1 MTEAAATQ
9 PHVNWPED
17 PVLNEFP
24 PNSPLMKKSELRGSL
39 PRSPPPQNSFPPP
52 CFATDD
58 DDLYDTPKGQIHP
71 GDAFLIQHLDNNR
84 NAAIAQNAAVRPLP
98 PIRSASNDCDR
109 EPLYRRQPTQ
119 QTPPNGYSKPK
130 EQPPTNPRS
139 LEHLAANALK
149 CVVIEPRVKLESPLT
164 RDISTSTFFLSIHD
178 KEGNLASSAPNSF
191 YTFRKEHVKISS
203 LSSPP
208 ASSAANGF
216 STSSS
221 PANSAPNGFSTF
233 RKEHVEIDNLSS
245 PPANF
250 TPNDFSTSS
259 PPANSAPNGFFT
271 FRKEHVKIDN
281 LSSPPA
287 SSAPNGFS
295 TSSPPANSASNS
307 FSTFRKEHVK
317 IDNISSP
324 PASSA
329 PNGFSTSSP
338 PANSAPN
345 GFSTFRK
352 EHIKIDN
359 LSSPPALTPDS
370 AGLPPFSPRK
380 TSDPNNKPTIPSLRT
395 TFGDINV
402 FLNPQVQQ
410 NGPGSA
416 SSPGFMT
423 SLHPHQVPGSAG
435 NHSKAPISPPDSY
448 QASPQTL
455 LVTGSYR
462 APVTTHIPKQLT
474 EQEAIEELNFRKRTS
489 TISIPIPLS
498 PSSIPHHPPPP
509 ESAIAPTSTYVC
521 TFAGCKA
528 PPFQTQYLLNSHAN
542 VHSSARPHYCPV
554 QGCPR
559 SEGGKGFKRKNE
571 MIRHGLV
578 HDSPGYV
585 CPFCPDRDHRYPR
598 PDNLQRHVRVHHS
611 DKNKDDPQLRNVLA
625 QRADGPNRGR
635 RRRGMPL

>member
-17 PVLNEFP
+17 PILSEST

-84 NAAIAQNAAVRPLP
+84 NAAITQNAAVAPLP
-98 PIRSASNDCDR
+98 LIRPASNECDR

-164 RDISTSTFFLSIHD
+164 KDISTSTFFLSIHD
-178 KEGNLASSAPNSF
+178 KEGDPAISAPKSF
-191 YTFRKEHVKISS
+191 YTLRKEHVKIGN

-208 ASSAANGF
+208 ASF
-216 STSSS
+216 
-221 PANSAPNGFSTF
+221 APNGFSTF
-233 RKEHVEIDNLSS
+233 
-245 PPANF
+245 
-250 TPNDFSTSS
+250 
-259 PPANSAPNGFFT
+259 
-271 FRKEHVKIDN
+271 
-281 LSSPPA
+281 
-287 SSAPNGFS
+287 
-295 TSSPPANSASNS
+295 
-307 FSTFRKEHVK
+307 
-317 IDNISSP
+317 
-324 PASSA
+324 
-329 PNGFSTSSP
+329 SP

-352 EHIKIDN
+352 EHVKINNLSSPPATSAPNGFSTFRKEHIKIDNLSSSPASFAPNVFSTSSPANSTHNSFSTFRKEHAKIDNLSSPPASFAPNGFSTSSPPANFAPNGFSTFRKERIKIDN

-395 TFGDINV
+395 TFGDINQY
-402 FLNPQVQQ
+402 LTTPNPQ

-423 SLHPHQVPGSAG
+423 SLHPHQVPGSAS

-448 QASPQTL
+448 QASPQAL
-455 LVTGSYR
+455 LVTGSYL

-474 EQEAIEELNFRKRTS
+474 EQEAIEELKFRKRTS

-498 PSSIPHHPPPP
+498 PSSIPNHPPPS
-509 ESAIAPTSTYVC
+509 EETIAPTATYIC

-554 QGCPR
+554 RGCPR

-598 PDNLQRHVRVHHS
+598 PDNLQRYV
-611 DKNKDDPQLRNVLA
+611 
-625 QRADGPNRGR
+625 
-635 RRRGMPL
+635 

>member
-17 PVLNEFP
+17 PVLNECP

-84 NAAIAQNAAVRPLP
+84 NAAIAQNAAVTPLP
-98 PIRSASNDCDR
+98 PIRSASNECDR

-164 RDISTSTFFLSIHD
+164 KDISTSTFFLSIHD
-178 KEGNLASSAPNSF
+178 KEGNPASSAPNSF
-191 YTFRKEHVKISS
+191 YTFRKDHVKIGN
-203 LSSPP
+203 LSSP
-208 ASSAANGF
+208 
-216 STSSS
+216 
-221 PANSAPNGFSTF
+221 PANSAPNGFPTF
-233 RKEHVEIDNLSS
+233 RKEHVKIDNLSS
-245 PPANF
+245 PSASF
-250 TPNDFSTSS
+250 APNGFSTSS
-259 PPANSAPNGFFT
+259 PPANSAPSSFST

-295 TSSPPANSASNS
+295 T
-307 FSTFRKEHVK
+307 
-317 IDNISSP
+317 
-324 PASSA
+324 
-329 PNGFSTSSP
+329 
-338 PANSAPN
+338 
-345 GFSTFRK
+345 FRK
-352 EHIKIDN
+352 EHITIDN
-359 LSSPPALTPDS
+359 FSSPPALTPDS

-395 TFGDINV
+395 TFGDINQ
-402 FLNPQVQQ
+402 FLTSPKPQ

-423 SLHPHQVPGSAG
+423 SLHPHQVPGSAS

-448 QASPQTL
+448 QASPQAL
-455 LVTGSYR
+455 LVTGSYL

-474 EQEAIEELNFRKRTS
+474 EQEAIEELKFRKSTS

-498 PSSIPHHPPPP
+498 PSSIPNHPPPS